1 MKECLDDII
10 IFSSTFNEH
19 LSRLDSV
26 FQRLHEAKLK
36 LKASKCH
43 FLKDR
48 IKYLGHIVSKDG
60 IHTDPDKIASVQ
72 DWPTPTSVKE
82 VRSFVGFAGFY
93 QRFVKNFS
101 KIARPLHSLFKV
113 PPGRKMPKFEWSDSQ
128 QEAFSQLK
136 ELLSS
141 TPVLAFADFTKPFI
155 VHTDASGDGLGA
167 ILYQEQEGQERPISF
182 ASRSL
187 SPSEKK
193 YPAH

>member
-1 MKECLDDII
+1 M
-10 IFSSTFNEH
+10 
-19 LSRLDSV
+19 
-26 FQRLHEAKLK
+26 
-36 LKASKCH
+36 
-43 FLKDR
+43 
-48 IKYLGHIVSKDG
+48 SKDG
-60 IHTDPDKIASVQ
+60 IHTDPEKIASVQ

-82 VRSFVGFAGFY
+82 VRSFLGFAGFY
-93 QRFVKNFS
+93 RRFVKNFS
-101 KIARPLHSLFKV
+101 KIARPLHSLLKV
-113 PPGRKMPKFEWSDSQ
+113 PPGRKMPKFEWNDSQ

-193 YPAH
+193 YPAHKREFLALKWAISDKFRDYLYGATFVVRTDNNPLTYILKSAKLDSTGHR